1 MNDQM
6 LQFARTTLKDGFSQL
21 PEAYQLMF
29 KRMYSHANLELPI
42 DEVVELVP
50 EEKLDWAMQ
59 QVERSLS
66 KLSA

>member
-6 LQFARTTLKDGFSQL
+6 LQFAITTLKDRLSQL

-29 KRMYSHANLELPI
+29 KRMHSHANLELPI
-42 DEVVELVP
+42 DEVVELVL
-50 EEKLDWAMQ
+50 EEKLALAMQ
-59 QVERSLS
+59 QVERSLF